1 MAGNKQDLDR
11 PELEDPDARH
21 ERTDVDAWAIGK
33 FAVALALVCVASMA
47 LLLGLFHY
55 FISREGPPPP
65 KAYSDLA
72 HAKVNV
78 PSAPQLEITEP
89 SDLARQR
96 AAEDQIL
103 NSYGWVDKQQ
113 GVVRI
118 PIDRAID
125 LLAQKGLPSRTVPPV
140 TDHATVPSESGMGPI
155 MQQPGGPLA
164 GGVK

>member
-1 MAGNKQDLDR
+1 MAGNKHDLDR
-11 PELEDPDARH
+11 PELENPEARH
-21 ERTDVDAWAIGK
+21 ERTDVDAWVIGK
-33 FAVALALVCVASMA
+33 FAIALALVCVVSMA

-55 FISREGPPPP
+55 FISRDGPPPP

-72 HAKVNV
+72 HANV
-78 PSAPQLEITEP
+78 KLSPAPQLEITEP
-89 SDLARQR
+89 SDLARER

-103 NSYGWVDKQQ
+103 NSYGWIDKQH

-125 LLAQKGLPSRTVPPV
+125 MLAQKGLPSRSAPPAV
-140 TDHATVPSESGMGPI
+140 DHATVPAESGLGPI